1 MRVEIIGSCD
11 YSSKSFPELPFRPQ
25 LKEKQCSLRE
35 YGRRRKLLE
44 KNHYAHNFPYRVT
57 EDLTRMRNDIAL
69 DGSFL
74 HEGDELVVIDGQVI
88 VTSSSAFVVKKSVV
102 IFF

>member
-1 MRVEIIGSCD
+1 MGAEENC
-11 YSSKSFPELPFRPQ
+11 
-25 LKEKQCSLRE
+25 LKK
-35 YGRRRKLLE
+35 
-44 KNHYAHNFPYRVT
+44 HYAHYLPYRVT

-74 HEGDELVVIDGQVI
+74 HEVDEFVVMDDQVI
-88 VTSSSAFVVKKSVV
+88 VTSSSTFVVKKSVV

>member
-1 MRVEIIGSCD
+1 
-11 YSSKSFPELPFRPQ
+11 
-25 LKEKQCSLRE
+25 
-35 YGRRRKLLE
+35 
-44 KNHYAHNFPYRVT
+44 
-57 EDLTRMRNDIAL
+57 MRNDIAL